1 MKNEQGSGAKIQC
14 KCYGEDGNR
23 VGLVSEWYSEPITN
37 LNMDHVFVWHDP
49 YHSDSI
55 LDKDKRM
62 IFFKFNLTTDMSDN
76 DGFFSLKECGVCPI
90 VPSILPRL

>member
-1 MKNEQGSGAKIQC
+1 
-14 KCYGEDGNR
+14 
-23 VGLVSEWYSEPITN
+23 
-37 LNMDHVFVWHDP
+37 MDHVFVWHDP
-49 YHSDSI
+49 YHSDII
-55 LDKDKRM
+55 LDKDKIM